1 MSGVMGMKWGRR
13 KRQNE
18 SSDLDRKTK
27 MLYDGITKKKIRVK
41 ENVFDMSPKKL
52 EKFMS
57 TPAMKRKMKYY
68 EKQEIKRKQTKIAR
82 ITALTVIGLYF
93 AGPSIVRAGGKT
105 MSFIAGKQSDS
116 ILNKYGGHVPE
127 MVVNAKV
134 RDLTPIRALVKI

>member
-57 TPAMKRKMKYY
+57 SPAMKRKLKTY
-68 EKQEIKRKQTKIAR
+68 EDNKKKAKVQKIV
-82 ITALTVIGLYF
+82 ALSIIGLYF
-93 AGPSIVRAGGKT
+93 FGPSIVNAGGKT
-105 MSFIAGKQSDS
+105 ISFAAGKHADS
-116 ILNKYGGHVPE
+116 ILNKYGGHVPTT
-127 MVVNAKV
+127 VVNAKI
-134 RDLTPIRALVKI
+134 RDLTPVTDLLKI